1 MNRIYRTV
9 WNAARGQWQV
19 APENVKRHSKS
30 SARRSHTVGA
40 VASLAVGSILLL
52 PLSALASS
60 LPSGGEIRAG
70 NGDIKQ
76 SGNEMRINQD
86 SDRMAID
93 WDDFSVDEGSRVAF
107 NQPGGDAAA
116 LNRVTG
122 DQLSQIRGAIEANG
136 QVFLVN
142 PNGIVFGDTAQ
153 VDVGGLVASTLDIS
167 PDDFMAGDFT
177 FEGDSSSAIINQG
190 NIRAG
195 DEGYVA
201 LIAAEIIN
209 EGNIKA
215 PRGDVMMGAGSRVT
229 LDMGGPIKIEVE
241 EALLD
246 TYIEQGGAI
255 QADGGR
261 VYLTA
266 KAAGDLAASVINHT
280 GTTQARTLAENEQ
293 GEIWLMG
300 DMDNGE
306 TQVAGT
312 LDASAPSSLNSS
324 GGDGG
329 FVETSAAKVSIMD
342 EATVTTR
349 ADEGQTGE
357 WLIDPYDFTIADSG
371 GDLTG
376 AALSSALGNND
387 VTIETTDSDVS
398 CTNATCGS
406 GNDSGNGDIFVDDTV
421 TWDINTLTL
430 SAYRNI
436 EINREMTAASGGG
449 LALAYGQGATD
460 GIIDGT
466 EATYA
471 VNAPVNLPAD
481 GSFSTKLGS
490 NGTRV
495 DYTIITEL
503 GDAGSGTG
511 TDLQG
516 IKGDLSGDYVLG
528 ANIDAG
534 GTSGWNG
541 GEGFEP
547 IGNDDN
553 NFEGTFDGLG
563 HTISD
568 LTMARPLS
576 YYQGLFGY
584 ISGAVIRNAGL
595 EGGRVEGDLY
605 VGGLVGLSDSNSTVS
620 NSYVTS
626 DVIGYGTVGGL
637 VGRNQGS
644 SLISNSYSAANV
656 EGEGGDIGGLVG
668 YNRDSTVG
676 DSYATGS
683 VKGGQSVGGLVGYN
697 RDADVRNTYATG
709 LVNEGNA
716 DDYVGG
722 LIGLNDGGGVH
733 DSFWDTETTGQ
744 SGSDGGTGLPTSE
757 MRDAATYTD
766 AGWSGDYWSFPQGG
780 GSAVEGYE
788 VGDGLPYLTGVTR
801 KKDINSETLF
811 EGGWGGLTAGE
822 QSGAD
827 GSAYIITD
835 WNQLQNINQ
844 VVDDGYDFVLANDL
858 DSSSTGYADQV
869 DSGGTLANAGE
880 GWKPIGDSDNR
891 FNGEFDGND
900 NIISDLVIDR
910 PSSMYQGLFG
920 RTDGATIRNVGL
932 EGGSVQGYYFVGG
945 LVGFSDANS
954 TVSNSY
960 TTVSVKGDNYVGGLV
975 GKNED
980 SSSINNSYT
989 TGSAKGN
996 NYVGGLL
1003 GINNN
1008 STVSNSYAT
1017 GPVNNGASGT
1027 NVGGLVGNDTGSG
1040 VINSFWDTETTGQ
1053 DSSAGGTGLSTAE
1066 MQNPFT
1072 FIDHGWDFA
1081 DVWGK
1086 SRVGNNDGY
1095 MVFKAMDETA
1105 YNHYVRLDDTDI
1117 SKTYGASDSN
1127 LDGIGLDGPGSDYVA
1142 LQFNN
1147 AQDAGTYTY
1156 DESGVL
1162 IFQFNSGSE
1171 EDYYVDYG
1179 SGEITID
1186 PRSLTVTAGDDSKT
1200 YDGQAYSGGGNGVSY
1215 DGFADGEDEN
1225 DLGGSVSY
1233 TGNAQ
1238 GATDA
1243 GSYAIT
1249 PEGLSANN
1257 YDIDYVDGLL
1267 TIGKAEATVTANSDT
1282 VTYDG
1287 TEQNVTGFTASG
1299 LVNDEDEAV
1308 LENVTTSGGRGTNAG
1323 SYSHTADGTDQ
1334 NYNLTFVDGT
1344 LTIDPRAITVAADD
1358 RNKTYGEDD
1367 PTLTWQVSDGSLV
1380 GDDTLTVDLTRETG
1394 EEVGNYDIS
1403 ATDLA
1408 NGNYS
1413 ITAQDGTF
1421 TIDPRAIT
1429 VAADDRNKT
1438 YGEDDPT
1445 LTWQVSDG
1453 SLVGDDTLT
1462 VDLTRETGEEVGNY
1476 DISATD
1482 LANGNYSITAQDGT
1496 FTIDPRAI
1504 TVAADDRNKT
1514 YGEDDPTLTWQVS
1527 DGNLVGDDTLTG
1539 DLTRED
1545 GEDVGNYAISAADLS
1560 NGNYAITAQDGT
1572 LTIDPR
1578 AITVAADDRN
1588 KTYGE
1593 DDPTLTWQ
1601 VSDGNL
1607 VGDDTLTGDLT
1618 REAGE
1623 DVGNYAISAADLSN
1637 GNYVV
1642 TAQDGVLTIDPRAI
1656 TVNADDQRK
1665 IYGMGDPELTW
1676 QVTEGNLI
1684 GDDTLS
1690 GDVTRATGESA
1701 GNYTISPTDLANSN
1715 YIVTSQ
1721 NGTLTIDQ
1729 GTNIDAAVNQALK
1742 YASPTDEEDR
1752 LRRANGLPQG
1762 LSPSMPPAGIEI
1774 VAGGI
1779 NTSIDNE

>member
-30 SARRSHTVGA
+30 SACRSHTMGTM
-40 VASLAVGSILLL
+40 ASLAVGSILLL
-52 PLSALASS
+52 PLGALASG

-70 NGDIKQ
+70 SGDVEQ
-76 SGNEMRINQD
+76 SGSEMRINQD

-107 NQPGGDAAA
+107 NQPGRDAAA

-312 LDASAPSSLNSS
+312 LDASAPD

-329 FVETSAAKVSIMD
+329 FVETSAAKVSIVD

-357 WLIDPYDFTIADSG
+357 WLIDPYDFTIAESG

-376 AALSSALGNND
+376 TALSTALGNSD
-387 VTIETTDSDVS
+387 VTIETTDSSAS
-398 CTNATCGS
+398 CTGVTGCG
-406 GNDSGNGDIFVDDTV
+406 GGDDSGNGDIFVDDTV
-421 TWDINTLTL
+421 TWDTNTLTL

-436 EINREMTAASGGG
+436 EINREMTATSGGG

-490 NGTRV
+490 NGATV

-503 GDAGSGTG
+503 GDEGSNTG
-511 TDLQG
+511 DDLQG
-516 IKGDLSGDYVLG
+516 MQGDRNGDYVLG
-528 ANIDAG
+528 ADIDASDTENWDG
-534 GTSGWNG
+534 GA
-541 GEGFEP
+541 GFEP
-547 IGNDDN
+547 VSEGNIAP
-553 NFEGTFDGLG
+553 FTGTFNGLG
-563 HTISD
+563 HVITG
-568 LTMARPLS
+568 LS
-576 YYQGLFGY
+576 IDRASTDYVGLFGY
-584 ISGAVIRNAGL
+584 VNDGTVRHVGL
-595 EGGRVEGDLY
+595 EGGSVTGNRRV
-605 VGGLVGLSDSNSTVS
+605 
-620 NSYVTS
+620 
-626 DVIGYGTVGGL
+626 
-637 VGRNQGS
+637 
-644 SLISNSYSAANV
+644 
-656 EGEGGDIGGLVG
+656 GGLVG
-668 YNRDSTVG
+668 YNDGTIKNA
-676 DSYATGS
+676 YATGDVNGADS
-683 VKGGQSVGGLVGYN
+683 SVGGLVGYN
-697 RDADVRNTYATG
+697 DGTIKNAYATG
-709 LVNEGNA
+709 DVNG
-716 DDYVGG
+716 DGYVGG
-722 LIGLNDGGGVH
+722 LVGYSSQGAI
-733 DSFWDTETTGQ
+733 ETAYATG
-744 SGSDGGTGLPTSE
+744 DVTGA
-757 MRDAATYTD
+757 D
-766 AGWSGDYWSFPQGG
+766 
-780 GSAVEGYE
+780 
-788 VGDGLPYLTGVTR
+788 TGV
-801 KKDINSETLF
+801 
-811 EGGWGGLTAGE
+811 GGLVGYSS
-822 QSGAD
+822 QGAIEN
-827 GSAYIITD
+827 AYATGD
-835 WNQLQNINQ
+835 VTGNGNVGGL
-844 VVDDGYDFVLANDL
+844 VGY
-858 DSSSTGYADQV
+858 
-869 DSGGTLANAGE
+869 SGGTLETAYATGEVTGDSYNVGGLVGYSGDTLENAYATGDVTGDSNVGGLVGYNNATITAGFWDTDTTGQTDGIGADNNDQSGNVTGLTTSKALTESEYGGLDFDNDWFMVDGDTRPFLRSEWSSTIRNAHQLQLMAMDLDADYKLAADIDLASALSNKAGMWATDASDADNIDGAGFAPIGE
-880 GWKPIGDSDNR
+880 GSPTGDGDTE
-891 FNGEFDGND
+891 FTGTFDGRGHTV
-900 NIISDLVIDR
+900 SDLTIDR
-910 PSSMYQGLFG
+910 PDTDYVGMFG
-920 RTDGATIRNVGL
+920 FVEGGTVRHVGL
-932 EGGSVQGYYFVGG
+932 EGGSVRGG
-945 LVGFSDANS
+945 DS
-954 TVSNSY
+954 
-960 TTVSVKGDNYVGGLV
+960 YVGGLV
-975 GKNED
+975 GISDEGT
-980 SSSINNSYT
+980 IE
-989 TGSAKGN
+989 
-996 NYVGGLL
+996 
-1003 GINNN
+1003 
-1008 STVSNSYAT
+1008 NSYAT
-1017 GPVNNGASGT
+1017 GDVDGSSE
-1027 NVGGLVGNDTGSG
+1027 VGGLVGYNSGTIENAYATGDVVGDDQVGGLVGMNYEGTIRRAYATGPVDGDKWVGGLVGTNQDNIS
-1040 VINSFWDTETTGQ
+1040 VISNVYATGEVAGSSIVGGLVGGNFLGATIKNGYAAGAVAGSEDAGGLVGNNGGGELSASFWDTDTTGQ
-1053 DSSAGGTGLSTAE
+1053 SDGIGDDDNDQSDNVTGLTTAV
-1066 MQNPFT
+1066 MKDPFN
-1072 FIDHGWDFA
+1072 FIDGGWDYA
-1081 DVWGK
+1081 GTWGK
-1086 SRVGNNDGY
+1086 SASGNNDGY
-1095 MVFKAMDETA
+1095 MVLKP
-1105 YNHYVRLDDTDI
+1105 LDDTAYDHYVHLSDTDT
-1117 SKTYGASDSN
+1117 SKTYGASDRTLN
-1127 LDGIGLDGPGSDYVA
+1127 TVTLDGPGSDNVT
-1142 LQFNN
+1142 LEFNN
-1147 AQDAGTYTY
+1147 TKDTGTYAY
-1156 DESGVL
+1156 DESDVL
-1162 IFQFNSGSE
+1162 DLQLNSGSE
-1171 EDYYVDYG
+1171 SDYYFEYG
-1179 SGEITID
+1179 GGELTID
-1186 PRSLTVTAGDDSKT
+1186 PRPLDVDGSRTYDGTNDVAADDLTLGNLAAGESLTLSGTGTADSKNAGKRNVDTSGLTLGDDTGETGNYTLSGGTHTVTIDPSSLTVTANDD
-1200 YDGQAYSGGGNGVSY
+1200 
-1215 DGFADGEDEN
+1215 
-1225 DLGGSVSY
+1225 
-1233 TGNAQ
+1233 
-1238 GATDA
+1238 
-1243 GSYAIT
+1243 
-1249 PEGLSANN
+1249 
-1257 YDIDYVDGLL
+1257 
-1267 TIGKAEATVTANSDT
+1267 
-1282 VTYDG
+1282 
-1287 TEQNVTGFTASG
+1287 
-1299 LVNDEDEAV
+1299 
-1308 LENVTTSGGRGTNAG
+1308 
-1323 SYSHTADGTDQ
+1323 
-1334 NYNLTFVDGT
+1334 
-1344 LTIDPRAITVAADD
+1344 
-1358 RNKTYGEDD
+1358 NKTYGEDD

-1394 EEVGNYDIS
+1394 EDVGNYDIS

-1408 NGNYS
+1408 NGNY
-1413 ITAQDGTF
+1413 A
-1421 TIDPRAIT
+1421 
-1429 VAADDRNKT
+1429 
-1438 YGEDDPT
+1438 
-1445 LTWQVSDG
+1445 
-1453 SLVGDDTLT
+1453 
-1462 VDLTRETGEEVGNY
+1462 
-1476 DISATD
+1476 
-1482 LANGNYSITAQDGT
+1482 ITAQDGT

-1618 REAGE
+1618 REDGEDVGNYTISAADLANGNYTITAQDGTFTIDPRAITVAADDRNKTYGEDDPTLTWQVSDGNLVGDDTLTGDLTREAGE
-1623 DVGNYAISAADLSN
+1623 DVGNYDISAADLSN